1 VIEGTAE
8 LVALA
13 GQLGRERFAPRA
25 AAYDVEAA
33 FPVEDY
39 ADLADAGLLAL
50 CVPKEHGGLGADFET
65 YCLVAAELG
74 RHCGATALTF
84 NMHSVSCLWSHQ
96 IVDDLALDPTERD
109 AHDRRRTELYRMV
122 VEDRAVF
129 AQPFSEP
136 EPPGG
141 HGAPMWSTA
150 AEPVEGGFVLRGTK
164 HFASLSGHADHYSV
178 TASATDGAQPA
189 DLFLVV
195 DAGADGLEITGDWD
209 PLGMR
214 ATSSRT
220 LVFHDVFVPE
230 HRQLMP
236 RGAFRQ
242 AALRWPHMFFTL
254 TPTYIGIARAAYDF
268 CVAYLG
274 GGVAGGPTEG
284 RRSSPVKQLAV
295 AHIRLLLD
303 QAEQL
308 WRTVIAEAGPD
319 PDREA
324 RLRMFSAQWTVMEH
338 ANEIS
343 RRAIET
349 CGGRSIMRS
358 LPLERLYRD
367 SRCGALMLPYSNEVC
382 LERLGRESLYQPGE
396 RD

>member
-1 VIEGTAE
+1 MIDGTAE

-13 GQLGRERFAPRA
+13 AELGRERFAPRA
-25 AAYDVEAA
+25 AKYDVDAI
-33 FPVEDY
+33 FPDENY
-39 ADLADAGLLAL
+39 TDLGDAGLLAL
-50 CVPKEHGGLGADFET
+50 CVPVEHGGMGADFET

-84 NMHSVSCLWSHQ
+84 NMHTVSCLWSHQ
-96 IVDDLALDPTERD
+96 IVDDLDLDPAERA

-136 EPPGG
+136 AGTGQGG
-141 HGAPMWSTA
+141 PMWSTSA
-150 AEPVEGGFVLRGTK
+150 TPVDGGFVLNGTK

-178 TASATDGAQPA
+178 TASVTDDAQPG
-189 DLFLVV
+189 DVFLVA
-195 DAGADGLEITGDWD
+195 DARSDGLEVTGEWD

-220 LVFHDVFVPE
+220 LVFRDVFVPE
-230 HRQLMP
+230 DRQLMP

-254 TPTYIGIARAAYDF
+254 TPTYVGIARAAYDF

-274 GGVAGGPTEG
+274 AGLPGGPSEA
-284 RRSSPVKQLAV
+284 RRANPTKQLAV
-295 AHIRLLLD
+295 ARIRLLLD

-308 WRTVIAEAGPD
+308 WRAVIAEAGPD
-319 PDREA
+319 PDQEA

-358 LPLERLYRD
+358 LALERLYRD

-382 LERLGRESLYQPGE
+382 LERLGRESLYRPGE